1 MKQPP
6 RTNRLILLWLPSLL
20 TLALRPDWVWQI
32 LNIVWA
38 EIVPRT

>member
-1 MKQPP
+1 MKPP
-6 RTNRLILLWLPSLL
+6 LRTNGLILLWLPSLVA
-20 TLALRPDWVWQI
+20 LALVPDWVWQI